1 MKKLILSL
9 IALILISVFFI
20 WQGIYLAKD
29 PNQDKE
35 KIFEIKRG
43 EGLLKIAQ
51 NLEKEKLIKNR
62 MFFDLYVILTFN
74 QENLKAGFYSLSPVL
89 PVNSIAQKIIKGDI
103 AKMTITIP
111 EGFTQKQIEEKI
123 GMSLGESLQGYL
135 FPDTYEFPMGINPE
149 KIAEIMK
156 DNFYSKIAPYQEEIL
171 KSKLSLSDI
180 VVMASLIEKE
190 VRTKEEKEL
199 VSGLL
204 WKRLR
209 SGMPLQVDAQMWTYE
224 NRGLPLLPI
233 ANPGLESILAAIY
246 PKESPYWY
254 YLSSPDGKTVFSKT
268 LEEHNLARAKY
279 LKVGI

>member
-1 MKKLILSL
+1 MKKLILGL
-9 IALILISVFFI
+9 TALIFISVFFI
-20 WQGIYLAKD
+20 WQGIYQPKGLGE
-29 PNQDKE
+29 E
-35 KIFEIKRG
+35 KIFEVKRG

-51 NLEKEKLIKNR
+51 NLEKEKLINNR
-62 MFFDLYVILTFN
+62 MLFDLYVIFTFN
-74 QENLKAGFYSLSPVL
+74 QGNLKAGFYSLSPVL

-135 FPDTYEFPMGINPE
+135 FPDTYEFPIGIDPE
-149 KIAEIMK
+149 EIAKIMK

-171 KSKLSLSDI
+171 KSKLNLSDI
-180 VVMASLIEKE
+180 VIMASLIEKE
-190 VRTKEEKEL
+190 VRTKEDKEL

-209 SGMPLQVDAQMWTYE
+209 SGMPLQVDAQKWTYE
-224 NRGLPLLPI
+224 NRGLPPLPI
-233 ANPGLESILAAIY
+233 ANPGLESILAALY

-279 LKVGI
+279 LKIGI